1 MIDLLPVS
9 LYIHYP
15 WCIRKCPYCDFNSYQ
30 KNKSVCTDE
39 SYLNALILDFKQNI
53 NLISNRKFN
62 AVYFGGG
69 TPSLFSPKLMEKL
82 MHEISPYCEE
92 NCEISMEAN
101 PGTVSLETL
110 KDYRSLGVNR
120 ISLGVQSFDDRELKL
135 LGRIHDSKAAIEACN
150 NVIKAGFDNFNIDI
164 MHGLPEQTTQKALA
178 DIKIAASLGCNHLSW
193 YELTL
198 EEDTYF
204 GSHPPKLP
212 NEDNLADIEEQGFV
226 LLKELGFNR
235 YEVSGYTKDRRC
247 QNNLNYWFFYDYFGI
262 GAGAHSK
269 IQIGDKTCRRGNP
282 QKPSSYI
289 EEVKNKKNNFFEVK
303 KSDLPFEFMLN
314 RLRVFDETKY
324 DEFENTTRLNFST
337 VKDKLEK
344 AKGEGLLRF
353 SDTGYA
359 LTDKGR
365 WMLNDIL
372 ELFLQITHYSKV

>member
-15 WCIRKCPYCDFNSYQ
+15 WCIRKCPYCDFNSYP

-120 ISLGVQSFDDRELKL
+120 ISLGVQSFDDMELKL

-324 DEFENTTRLNFST
+324 DEFETTTRLNFST

-372 ELFLQITHYSKV
+372 ELFL

>member
-15 WCIRKCPYCDFNSYQ
+15 WCIRKCPYCDFNSYP

-193 YELTL
+193 YELTI

-324 DEFENTTRLNFST
+324 DEFETTTRLNFST

-372 ELFLQITHYSKV
+372 ELFL

>member
-15 WCIRKCPYCDFNSYQ
+15 WCIRKCPYCDFNSYP

-39 SYLNALILDFKQNI
+39 SYLNALIIDFKQNI

-198 EEDTYF
+198 EEDTFF

-212 NEDNLADIEEQGFV
+212 NEDNLADIEDQGFV

-372 ELFLQITHYSKV
+372 ELFL

>member
-15 WCIRKCPYCDFNSYQ
+15 WCIRKCPYCDFNSYP

-135 LGRIHDSKAAIEACN
+135 LGRIHDSKATIEACN

-372 ELFLQITHYSKV
+372 ELFL

>member
-15 WCIRKCPYCDFNSYQ
+15 WCIRKCPYCDFNSYP

-39 SYLNALILDFKQNI
+39 SYLNALIIDFKQNI

-204 GSHPPKLP
+204 GSNPPKLP

-324 DEFENTTRLNFST
+324 DEFETTTRLNFST

-372 ELFLQITHYSKV
+372 ELFL

>member
-15 WCIRKCPYCDFNSYQ
+15 WCIRKCPYCDFNSYP

-204 GSHPPKLP
+204 GSNPPKLP

-344 AKGEGLLRF
+344 AKDDGLLQF

-372 ELFLQITHYSKV
+372 ELFL

>member
-15 WCIRKCPYCDFNSYQ
+15 WCIRKCPYCDFNSYP

-269 IQIGDKTCRRGNP
+269 IKIGDKTCRRGNP
-282 QKPSSYI
+282 QDPSSYI

-324 DEFENTTRLNFST
+324 DELENTTRLNFST

-344 AKGEGLLRF
+344 AKDDGLLQF

-372 ELFLQITHYSKV
+372 ELFL

>member
-1 MIDLLPVS
+1 MIDSLPVS

-15 WCIRKCPYCDFNSYQ
+15 WCIRKCPYCDFNSYP

-39 SYLNALILDFKQNI
+39 SYLNALIIDFKQNI

-269 IQIGDKTCRRGNP
+269 IKIGDRTCRRGNP
-282 QKPSSYI
+282 QDPSSYI

-344 AKGEGLLRF
+344 AKDDGLLQF

-372 ELFLQITHYSKV
+372 ELFL

>member
-15 WCIRKCPYCDFNSYQ
+15 WCIRKCPYCDFNSYP

-204 GSHPPKLP
+204 GSNPPKLP

-282 QKPSSYI
+282 QKLSSYI

-324 DEFENTTRLNFST
+324 DEFETTTRLNFST

-372 ELFLQITHYSKV
+372 ELFL

>member
-15 WCIRKCPYCDFNSYQ
+15 WCIRKCPYCDFNSYP

-204 GSHPPKLP
+204 GSNPPKLP

-324 DEFENTTRLNFST
+324 DEFETTTRLNFST

-344 AKGEGLLRF
+344 AKGDGLLRF
-353 SDTGYA
+353 SDTGYS

-372 ELFLQITHYSKV
+372 ELFL

>member
-15 WCIRKCPYCDFNSYQ
+15 WCIRKCPYCDFNSYP

-289 EEVKNKKNNFFEVK
+289 EEVKTKKQLFEVK

-372 ELFLQITHYSKV
+372 ELFL

>member
-15 WCIRKCPYCDFNSYQ
+15 WCIRKCPYCDFNSYP

-39 SYLNALILDFKQNI
+39 SYLNALVLDFKQNI

-212 NEDNLADIEEQGFV
+212 NEDNLADIEDQGFV

-372 ELFLQITHYSKV
+372 ELFL

>member
-15 WCIRKCPYCDFNSYQ
+15 WCIRKCPYCDFNSYP

-110 KDYRSLGVNR
+110 KDFRSLGVNR

-372 ELFLQITHYSKV
+372 ELFL

>member
-15 WCIRKCPYCDFNSYQ
+15 WCIRKCPYCDFNSYP

-212 NEDNLADIEEQGFV
+212 NEDNLADIEDQGFV

-324 DEFENTTRLNFST
+324 DEFENTTRLNLST

-372 ELFLQITHYSKV
+372 ELFL

>member
-15 WCIRKCPYCDFNSYQ
+15 WCIRKCPYCDFNSYP

-178 DIKIAASLGCNHLSW
+178 DIKIATSLGCNHLSW

-269 IQIGDKTCRRGNP
+269 IKIGDKTCRRGNP
-282 QKPSSYI
+282 QDPSSYI

-324 DEFENTTRLNFST
+324 DELENTTRLNFST

-344 AKGEGLLRF
+344 AKDDGLLQF

-372 ELFLQITHYSKV
+372 ELFL

>member
-15 WCIRKCPYCDFNSYQ
+15 WCIRKCPYCDFNSYP

-39 SYLNALILDFKQNI
+39 SYLNALIIDFKQNI

-101 PGTVSLETL
+101 PGTVSLESL

-178 DIKIAASLGCNHLSW
+178 DIKIATSLGCNHLSW

-198 EEDTYF
+198 EENTYF

-269 IQIGDKTCRRGNP
+269 IKIGDKTCRRGNP
-282 QKPSSYI
+282 QDPSSYI

-372 ELFLQITHYSKV
+372 ELFL

>member
-15 WCIRKCPYCDFNSYQ
+15 WCIRKCPYCDFNSYP

-164 MHGLPEQTTQKALA
+164 MHGLLEQTTQKALA

-289 EEVKNKKNNFFEVK
+289 EEVKIKKNNFFEVK

-324 DEFENTTRLNFST
+324 DEFETTTRLNFST

-372 ELFLQITHYSKV
+372 ELFL

>member
-15 WCIRKCPYCDFNSYQ
+15 WCIRKCPYCDFNSYP

-204 GSHPPKLP
+204 GSHPPNLP
-212 NEDNLADIEEQGFV
+212 NEDNLADIEDQGFV

-372 ELFLQITHYSKV
+372 ELFL

>member
-15 WCIRKCPYCDFNSYQ
+15 WCIRKCPYCDFNSYP

-247 QNNLNYWFFYDYFGI
+247 QNNLNYWFFYDYLGI

-269 IQIGDKTCRRGNP
+269 IKIGDKTCRRGNP
-282 QKPSSYI
+282 QDPSSYI

-344 AKGEGLLRF
+344 AKDDGLLQF

-372 ELFLQITHYSKV
+372 ELFL

>member
-15 WCIRKCPYCDFNSYQ
+15 WCIRKCPYCDFNSYP

-204 GSHPPKLP
+204 GSNPPKLP

-324 DEFENTTRLNFST
+324 DEFETTTRLNFST

>member
-15 WCIRKCPYCDFNSYQ
+15 WCIRKCPYCDFNSYP

-204 GSHPPKLP
+204 GSNPPKLP

-269 IQIGDKTCRRGNP
+269 IKIGDKTCRRGNP
-282 QKPSSYI
+282 QDPSSYI
-289 EEVKNKKNNFFEVK
+289 EEVKNKKNDFFEVK

-372 ELFLQITHYSKV
+372 ELFL

>member
-15 WCIRKCPYCDFNSYQ
+15 WCIRKCPYCDFNSYP

-204 GSHPPKLP
+204 GSNPPKLP

-324 DEFENTTRLNFST
+324 DEFETTTRLNFST

-344 AKGEGLLRF
+344 AKDDGLLQF

-372 ELFLQITHYSKV
+372 ELFL

>member
-15 WCIRKCPYCDFNSYQ
+15 WCIRKCPYCDFNSYP

-101 PGTVSLETL
+101 PSTVSLETL

-212 NEDNLADIEEQGFV
+212 NEDNLADIEDQGFV

-372 ELFLQITHYSKV
+372 ELFL

>member
-15 WCIRKCPYCDFNSYQ
+15 WCIRKCPYCDFNSYP

-178 DIKIAASLGCNHLSW
+178 DIKIATSLGCNHLSW

-204 GSHPPKLP
+204 GSNPPKLP

-324 DEFENTTRLNFST
+324 DEFETTTRLNFST

-372 ELFLQITHYSKV
+372 ELFL

>member
-15 WCIRKCPYCDFNSYQ
+15 WCIRKCPYCDFNSYP

-39 SYLNALILDFKQNI
+39 SYLNALILDFRQNI

-69 TPSLFSPKLMEKL
+69 TPSLFPPKYMEML

-92 NCEISMEAN
+92 NLEISMEAN

-110 KDYRSLGVNR
+110 KAYRHLGVNR

-135 LGRIHDSKAAIEACN
+135 LGRIHDSKAAIEACE
-150 NVIKAGFDNFNIDI
+150 NVKKAGFDNFNIDI
-164 MHGLPEQTTQKALA
+164 MHGLPEQSTQKALS
-178 DIKIAASLGCNHLSW
+178 DIKTAASFGCNHLSW

-204 GSHPPKLP
+204 GAHPPKLP
-212 NEDNLADIEEQGFV
+212 NEDNLADIEEQGFA

-269 IQIGDKTCRRGNP
+269 ITIGDKTYRRGNP
-282 QKPSSYI
+282 QEPSSYI
-289 EEVKNKKNNFFEVK
+289 EEVKSKKDNFFEVK
-303 KSDLPFEFMLN
+303 KADLPFEFMLN
-314 RLRVFDETKY
+314 RLRVFDETKF
-324 DEFENTTRLNFST
+324 DEFERTTGLKFSV
-337 VKDKLEK
+337 VKDKLERAK
-344 AKGEGLLRF
+344 AEGLLQF
-353 SDTGYA
+353 TDTGYA

-372 ELFLQITHYSKV
+372 ELFL

>member
-15 WCIRKCPYCDFNSYQ
+15 WCIRKCPYCDFNSYP

-39 SYLNALILDFKQNI
+39 PYLNALILDFKQNI

-212 NEDNLADIEEQGFV
+212 NEDNLADIEDQGFV

-372 ELFLQITHYSKV
+372 ELFL

>member
-15 WCIRKCPYCDFNSYQ
+15 WCIRKCPYCDFNSYP

-204 GSHPPKLP
+204 GSNPPKLP

-324 DEFENTTRLNFST
+324 DEFETATRLNFST

>member
-15 WCIRKCPYCDFNSYQ
+15 WCIRKCPYCDFNSYP

-212 NEDNLADIEEQGFV
+212 NEDNLADIEDQGFV

-324 DEFENTTRLNFST
+324 DEFENTTKLNFST

-372 ELFLQITHYSKV
+372 ELFL

>member
-15 WCIRKCPYCDFNSYQ
+15 WCIRKCPYCDFNSYP

-193 YELTL
+193 YELAL

-212 NEDNLADIEEQGFV
+212 NEDNLADIEDQGFV

-372 ELFLQITHYSKV
+372 ELFL

>member
-15 WCIRKCPYCDFNSYQ
+15 WCIRKCPYCDFNSYP

-269 IQIGDKTCRRGNP
+269 IQIGDKTCRRGNL

-324 DEFENTTRLNFST
+324 DEFETTTRLNFST

-372 ELFLQITHYSKV
+372 ELFL

>member
-15 WCIRKCPYCDFNSYQ
+15 WCIRKCPYCDFNSYP

-204 GSHPPKLP
+204 GSNPPKLP

-372 ELFLQITHYSKV
+372 ELFL

>member
-1 MIDLLPVS
+1 MIDFLPVS

-15 WCIRKCPYCDFNSYQ
+15 WCIRKCPYCDFNSYP

-372 ELFLQITHYSKV
+372 ELFL

>member
-15 WCIRKCPYCDFNSYQ
+15 WCIRKCPYCDFNSYP

-101 PGTVSLETL
+101 PGTVSLEIL

-135 LGRIHDSKAAIEACN
+135 LGRIHDSKVAIEACN

-212 NEDNLADIEEQGFV
+212 NEDNLADIEDQGFV

-372 ELFLQITHYSKV
+372 ELFL

>member
-15 WCIRKCPYCDFNSYQ
+15 WCIRKCPYCDFNSYP

-204 GSHPPKLP
+204 GSNPPKLP

-324 DEFENTTRLNFST
+324 DEFETTTRLNFST

-344 AKGEGLLRF
+344 AKGERLLRF

-372 ELFLQITHYSKV
+372 ELFL

>member
-15 WCIRKCPYCDFNSYQ
+15 WCIRKCPYCDFNSYP

-39 SYLNALILDFKQNI
+39 SYLNALIIDFKQNI

-101 PGTVSLETL
+101 PGTVSLESL

-178 DIKIAASLGCNHLSW
+178 DIKIATSLGCNHLSW

-269 IQIGDKTCRRGNP
+269 IKIGDKTCRRGNP
-282 QKPSSYI
+282 QDPSSYI

-337 VKDKLEK
+337 VKDKLKK
-344 AKGEGLLRF
+344 AKDDGLLQF

-372 ELFLQITHYSKV
+372 ELFL

>member
-15 WCIRKCPYCDFNSYQ
+15 WCIRKCPYCDFNSYP

-262 GAGAHSK
+262 GAGAHSN

-372 ELFLQITHYSKV
+372 ELFL